1 MIHPFRRL
9 VPVLAAVVLAASV
22 PAAAPAQSETFT
34 LPVVL
39 SLTGTAAFIGQE
51 ETVSLHIIEDAV
63 NKSGGIHGRKLAFNI
78 QDDQSSPQ
86 VGVQLVNALIAQHAP
101 VILGPTFTA
110 VCLAVTPLIADK
122 GPVSYCYSPGI
133 HPVSGSYVFS
143 STTSSHD
150 AGIALAHYLKGRGW
164 TKLAFM
170 SSIDSSGQ
178 DFEKGFDQTLSAP
191 EFSALH
197 IVAREHFS
205 TTDLSVIAQLSR
217 IKASNPQVFVTW
229 TTGTGFGTLLHGIH
243 DVGLNMPITASNGN
257 MIPKQLAQYKGF
269 MPDELYFPGLRA
281 TSEQGTAPG
290 PVRDKQKV
298 YFAGIAAH
306 HGDVSF
312 SSQSGWDATWLV
324 LDAYRKLGLNPTSTD
339 VRDFIRGQR
348 GWVGIEGVYDFRDP
362 EQRGL
367 NYLSNVID
375 RFDPATGKFIAV
387 SKPGGVPR

>member
-1 MIHPFRRL
+1 MIHPFRA
-9 VPVLAAVVLAASV
+9 LAVAAGV
-22 PAAAPAQSETFT
+22 AILTATAPAAAPAADDTFT

-51 ETVSLHIIEDAV
+51 ETVSLHVIEDAV
-63 NKSGGIHGRKLAFNI
+63 NKSGGIRGHKLAFNI

-86 VGVQLVNALIAQHAP
+86 IGVQLVNALIAQHVP

-110 VCLAVTPLIADK
+110 VCLAVTPLLQEK

-143 STTSSHD
+143 ATTSSHD
-150 AGIALAHYLKGRGW
+150 AGIALARYLRGRGW

-170 SSIDSSGQ
+170 SSTDSSGQ
-178 DFEKGFDQTLSAP
+178 DFEKGFDQTLGLP
-191 EFSALH
+191 ENAALH
-197 IVAREHFS
+197 IIAREHFA

-217 IKASNPQVFVTW
+217 IKAANPQVFVTW

-243 DVGLNMPITASNGN
+243 DVGLEVPITASNGN

-269 MPDELYFPGLRA
+269 MPEQLYFPGMRG
-281 TSEQGTAPG
+281 TSERGTAPG
-290 PVRDKQKV
+290 PVRDKQNV

-306 HGDVSF
+306 HGDISF

-324 LDAYRKLGLNPTSTD
+324 IDAYRKLGLTPTAQE
-339 VRDFIRGQR
+339 VRDFIHGQR
-348 GWVGIEGVYDFRDP
+348 GWVGMEGVYDFRDP

-367 NYLSNVID
+367 NFMSNVID

-387 SKPGGVPR
+387 SRPGGEPR